1 MLLGILVKATI
12 FYKNMTINLLLLII
26 NKAEE
31 KSVVLFQVQLS
42 KLPATSKKPLI
53 PTNMKLNLSEQL

>member
-26 NKAEE
+26 NRAEE
-31 KSVVLFQVQLS
+31 KSVVLSQVQLS
-42 KLPATSKKPLI
+42 KLPATFKKTSDSHEHKTKP
-53 PTNMKLNLSEQL
+53 Q